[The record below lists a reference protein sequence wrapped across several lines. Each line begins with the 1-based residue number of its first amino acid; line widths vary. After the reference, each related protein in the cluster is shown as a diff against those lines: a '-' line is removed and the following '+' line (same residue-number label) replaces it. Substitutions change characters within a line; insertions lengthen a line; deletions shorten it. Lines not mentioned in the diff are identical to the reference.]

1 MRGGTRCSMY
11 SYDCSALW
19 KYTAALYRPRLR
31 SGRHYGL
38 RGAGRKCCTRPEV
51 DDERPGRPESPV
63 GPVSTKI
70 LPVAVCLSNSDG
82 QTLRPYYKCLEQL
95 SSDTVEFGTLRS
107 FKRTMLVD
115 FSQFLKCFNHKFH
128 LRVYCLYIGI
138 CLRVCVCVCVYGQL

>member
-1 MRGGTRCSMY
+1 MSASATQGGHNKTAVTALAWCSAGVSTMRGGTRCSMY

-82 QTLRPYYKCLEQL
+82 QTLSKNLL
-95 SSDTVEFGTLRS
+95 TD
-107 FKRTMLVD
+107 
-115 FSQFLKCFNHKFH
+115 HKFD
-128 LRVYCLYIGI
+128 
-138 CLRVCVCVCVYGQL
+138 